1 MSEWTDYDW
10 QEANPTRRPQLLSFF
25 ESNFS
30 SFSESPRISPDAS
43 AAPVAPSSGTLPS
56 SSDAIVS
63 PLAAIAPSAA
73 KGAKS
78 SLEKQRE
85 DEKKRELAAFLK
97 QVFPPIKDAG
107 SKEEKQENVL
117 ANEKRT
123 KIVGL
128 LGLKENKKNTGKAK
142 GEGGGVEGKSV
153 GGGGTSAEA
162 AAKKDA

>member
-1 MSEWTDYDW
+1 LSDWTEYDW
-10 QEANPTRRPQLLSFF
+10 QESNQARRPQLLSFF
-25 ESNFS
+25 EANFS

-43 AAPVAPSSGTLPS
+43 AAPLAPSSGALPS
-56 SSDAIVS
+56 SSDAAVS

-85 DEKKRELAAFLK
+85 DDKKRELAAFLK

-107 SKEEKQENVL
+107 SKEEKQQNVL

-123 KIVGL
+123 KIVDL

-142 GEGGGVEGKSV
+142 GEGGGAGGKSV
-153 GGGGTSAEA
+153 GGGGASEA